1 MTAEKN
7 RVPVLEGLFAG
18 PSGEPHLLGGRC
30 RGCDSRFF
38 PSRWETHDPKCEH
51 PEIEEIPL
59 SRRGRL
65 ASYTVHRFQ
74 APPPFRMEP
83 YEPYAIGAVELPED
97 LLVIGMLTG
106 VDVDD
111 IAIGAEV
118 ELVLGR
124 LFTDDDG
131 NDVVTY
137 MWRLTGE

>member
-1 MTAEKN
+1 
-7 RVPVLEGLFAG
+7 
-18 PSGEPHLLGGRC
+18 
-30 RGCDSRFF
+30 
-38 PSRWETHDPKCEH
+38 
-51 PEIEEIPL
+51 
-59 SRRGRL
+59 
-65 ASYTVHRFQ
+65 
-74 APPPFRMEP
+74 MEP
-83 YEPYAIGAVELPED
+83 YEPYAIGAVELQER
-97 LLVIGMLTG
+97 LMVIGMMTG